1 LYQIV
6 IGIILSPLDFIIS
19 IFSLLPL
26 LDNFNMNTNTNI
38 FNMNTNTNIRI
49 DSTELLGKRVLVTG
63 GTKGIGEAIAT
74 RLRQAGAT
82 VMTTAR
88 SIPENLQSPELF
100 IGSDLSTP
108 DGANKVVQEVF
119 ARSGS
124 VDILINNVGGSS
136 ALSGGALALTD
147 GDWQQAFNDN
157 LFAAVRLDRAF
168 LPRMLEQKSGVI
180 IHISSIQ
187 RRLPLHDA
195 TLAYAAAKAALTTY
209 SKGLSNEVA
218 PHGVR
223 VNAVAPGF
231 IETKAAE
238 RLIERLAQ
246 KAGTDLDAE
255 RQGLMDSLGGIPMG
269 RPGRPEEVA
278 ELVAFLVSDRAS
290 YITGA
295 EYVIDGGTIP
305 TV

>member
-1 LYQIV
+1 MLAHPTTRTMTTSTKIQ
-6 IGIILSPLDFIIS
+6 
-19 IFSLLPL
+19 
-26 LDNFNMNTNTNI
+26 
-38 FNMNTNTNIRI
+38 I
-49 DSTELLGKRVLVTG
+49 DSNELSDKRALVTG
-63 GTKGIGEAIAT
+63 GTKGMGEAIVK

-82 VMTTAR
+82 VITTAR
-88 SIPENLQSPELF
+88 SIPEDLQAPELF
-100 IGSDLSTP
+100 VQSDISTP
-108 DGANKVVQEVF
+108 EGVDKVVKEVV
-119 ARSGS
+119 ARLGG

-136 ALSGGALALTD
+136 ASSGGALVLSDA
-147 GDWQQAFNDN
+147 DWQQAFNDN

-168 LPRMLEQKSGVI
+168 LPQMLERKSGVI

-187 RRLPLHDA
+187 RTLPLHDA
-195 TLAYAAAKAALTTY
+195 TLAYAAAKAALTNY

-218 PHGVR
+218 PKGVR
-223 VNAVAPGF
+223 VNTVAPGY
-231 IETKAAE
+231 IETQAAA
-238 RLIERLAQ
+238 RLVERLAEN
-246 KAGTDLDAE
+246 AGTDLDTA

-290 YITGA
+290 YINGT